1 MRYDLQLANPK
12 EFYNEIHRPDHFLRF
27 SQIDTNRTMDVEP
40 ELENLLEWL
49 YMITFFIYWFIGG
62 KVI

>member
-27 SQIDTNRTMDVEP
+27 SQIDTNGAWM
-40 ELENLLEWL
+40 
-49 YMITFFIYWFIGG
+49 
-62 KVI
+62 